1 MSIGYDKSTTISK
14 ICSFLSLLKDEKSV
28 TAISGGTSRGK
39 EQVGFK
45 YVTHK
50 NTNNTPRSDMYA
62 ITEITQNTVQL
73 Y

>member
-50 NTNNTPRSDMYA
+50 YTNNTPRSDMYA
-62 ITEITQNTVQL
+62 ITEIAQNTVQL

>member
-14 ICSFLSLLKDEKSV
+14 ICSFLSLLKDESV

-50 NTNNTPRSDMYA
+50 YTNITPRSDMYA